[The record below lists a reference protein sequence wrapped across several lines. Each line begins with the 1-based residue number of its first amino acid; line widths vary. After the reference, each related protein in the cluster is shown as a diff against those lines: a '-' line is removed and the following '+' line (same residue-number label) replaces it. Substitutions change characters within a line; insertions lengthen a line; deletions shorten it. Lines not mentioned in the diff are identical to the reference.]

1 MQFMHGFKDRRADN
15 RVGETFSSRAP
26 RARELGRALILL
38 GLGGSSIGGFVAAVA
53 LASRAWGR

>member
-1 MQFMHGFKDRRADN
+1 MQGYGKGTADKLAAEALS
-15 RVGETFSSRAP
+15 GRAP

-53 LASRAWGR
+53 LASRALGRL

>member
-1 MQFMHGFKDRRADN
+1 MYGFRARAAGGN
-15 RVGETFSSRAP
+15 LEREALSSRAL

-38 GLGGSSIGGFVAAVA
+38 GLGGSSIGAFVAALA